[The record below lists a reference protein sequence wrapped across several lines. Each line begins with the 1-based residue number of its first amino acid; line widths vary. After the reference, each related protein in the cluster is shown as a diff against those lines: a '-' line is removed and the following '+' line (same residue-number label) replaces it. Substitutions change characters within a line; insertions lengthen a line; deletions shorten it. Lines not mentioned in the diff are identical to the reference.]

1 MAPSF
6 LKLNENGAVPIIPL
20 VIKKEEEENYD
31 KTKFIT
37 LELKSKVGNQFPTT
51 YKKAIKR
58 FEEGTPH
65 EFITLIHDLQEIF
78 IHNKTTAAIQRD
90 AVIQNLL
97 LGELLDTYRTALEE
111 KLVDPNDPTKT
122 NTWKT
127 KTINTKCGSQ
137 ISHYFQKVIF

>member
-1 MAPSF
+1 MAPNFS
-6 LKLNENGAVPIIPL
+6 KSNENGAVPIIPL
-20 VIKKEEEENYD
+20 VIKKDEEETYD

-65 EFITLIHDLQEIF
+65 EFITLIYDLQEIF
-78 IHNKTTAAIQRD
+78 THNKTTSANQRD

-97 LGELLDTYRTALEE
+97 LGESLDTYKAALDER
-111 KLVDPNDPTKT
+111 LVDPNDATKKIEPTKEIV
-122 NTWKT
+122 KEAM
-127 KTINTKCGSQ
+127 Q
-137 ISHYFQKVIF
+137 ELAKVVFLF